1 MNLNIVGKQFELTEA
16 IKNYVENAFETLE
29 KYNLDIISGRCV
41 ISADEKQGKKGFVVD
56 FSLNLAH
63 QDTIVVRQKDKDLY
77 AAVDLIVERA
87 SKVLRRYHDKVN
99 SHKNR
104 DEMKQNAVDNAIGVN
119 EPNLN
124 DEVDE
129 IVPTELEL
137 YKPLEIDEAL
147 NKLKES
153 TDQFLVFNDMNAK
166 MRVLYKRKDGNYFLF
181 FLLEGAASPPTLL

>member
-1 MNLNIVGKQFELTEA
+1 MNLNIVGKQFELTEP
-16 IKNYVENAFETLE
+16 IKEYVENAFETLG
-29 KYNLDIISGRCV
+29 KYNLDLISGRCV

-63 QDTIVVRQKDKDLY
+63 KDTIVVRQKDKDLY
-77 AAVDLIVERA
+77 TAVDLIVDRA

-104 DEMKQNAVDNAIGVN
+104 DEMKQNAVDNAIGAN
-119 EPNLN
+119 KPNLN

-129 IVPTELEL
+129 IVPTELDL

-153 TDQFLVFNDMNAK
+153 TDQFLVFNDMDAK
-166 MRVLYKRKDGNYFLF
+166 MRVLYKRKDGKFGLF
-181 FLLEGAASPPTLL
+181 

>member
-63 QDTIVVRQKDKDLY
+63 QDTIVVRLKDNDLY
-77 AAVDLIVERA
+77 AAVDLIVDRA

-104 DEMKQNAVDNAIGVN
+104 DEMKQNAVDNAIGAN

-153 TDQFLVFNDMNAK
+153 TDQFLVFNDMDAK
-166 MRVLYKRKDGNYFLF
+166 MRVLYKRKDGKFGLF
-181 FLLEGAASPPTLL
+181 

>member
-1 MNLNIVGKQFELTEA
+1 MNLNIVGKQFELTDP
-16 IKNYVENAFETLE
+16 IKDYVENAFETLE
-29 KYNLDIISGRCV
+29 KYNLDLISGRCV

-63 QDTIVVRQKDKDLY
+63 KDTIVVRQKDKDLY
-77 AAVDLIVERA
+77 AAVDLIVDRA

-99 SHKNR
+99 SHKNY
-104 DEMKQNAVDNAIGVN
+104 DEMKQSAVDDAIGAN

-124 DEVDE
+124 DIDE

-153 TDQFLVFNDMNAK
+153 TDQFLVFNDMDAK
-166 MRVLYKRKDGNYFLF
+166 MRVLYKRKDGKFGLF
-181 FLLEGAASPPTLL
+181 

>member
-1 MNLNIVGKQFELTEA
+1 MNLNIVGKQFELTEP
-16 IKNYVENAFETLE
+16 IKEYVENAFETLE
-29 KYNLDIISGRCV
+29 KYNLDLISGRCV

-129 IVPTELEL
+129 IVPTELGL

-153 TDQFLVFNDMNAK
+153 ADQFLVFNDMDAK
-166 MRVLYKRKDGNYFLF
+166 MRVLYKRKDGKFGLF
-181 FLLEGAASPPTLL
+181 

>member
-1 MNLNIVGKQFELTEA
+1 MNLNIVGKQFELTEP
-16 IKNYVENAFETLE
+16 IKEYVENAFETLG
-29 KYNLDIISGRCV
+29 KYNLDLISGRCV

-63 QDTIVVRQKDKDLY
+63 KDTIVVRQKDKDLY
-77 AAVDLIVERA
+77 AAVDLIVDRA

-104 DEMKQNAVDNAIGVN
+104 DEMKQNAVDNAVGAN
-119 EPNLN
+119 KLNLN

-129 IVPTELEL
+129 IVPTELDL

-153 TDQFLVFNDMNAK
+153 TDQFLVFNDMDAK
-166 MRVLYKRKDGNYFLF
+166 MRVLYKRKDGKFGLF
-181 FLLEGAASPPTLL
+181 

>member
-41 ISADEKQGKKGFVVD
+41 VSADEKQGKKGFVVD

-129 IVPTELEL
+129 IVPTELGL

-153 TDQFLVFNDMNAK
+153 ADQFLVFNDMDAK
-166 MRVLYKRKDGNYFLF
+166 MRVLYKRKDGKFGLF
-181 FLLEGAASPPTLL
+181 

>member
-1 MNLNIVGKQFELTEA
+1 MNLNIVGKQFELTEP
-16 IKNYVENAFETLE
+16 IKEYVENAFETLG
-29 KYNLDIISGRCV
+29 KYNLDLISGRCV
-41 ISADEKQGKKGFVVD
+41 ISADEKQGKKGFIVD

-63 QDTIVVRQKDKDLY
+63 KDTIVVRQKDKDLY
-77 AAVDLIVERA
+77 AAVDLIVDRA

-104 DEMKQNAVDNAIGVN
+104 DEMKQNAVDNAVGAN
-119 EPNLN
+119 KLNLN

-129 IVPTELEL
+129 IIPTELDL

-153 TDQFLVFNDMNAK
+153 TDQFLVFNDMDAK
-166 MRVLYKRKDGNYFLF
+166 MRVLYKRKDGKFGLF
-181 FLLEGAASPPTLL
+181 

>member
-87 SKVLRRYHDKVN
+87 SKVLRRYHDRVN

-166 MRVLYKRKDGNYFLF
+166 MRVLYKRKDGKFGLF
-181 FLLEGAASPPTLL
+181 

>member
-87 SKVLRRYHDKVN
+87 SQVLRRYHDKVN

-104 DEMKQNAVDNAIGVN
+104 DEMKQNAVDNA
-119 EPNLN
+119 
-124 DEVDE
+124 
-129 IVPTELEL
+129 VP
-137 YKPLEIDEAL
+137 I
-147 NKLKES
+147 S
-153 TDQFLVFNDMNAK
+153 QI
-166 MRVLYKRKDGNYFLF
+166 
-181 FLLEGAASPPTLL
+181 

>member
-1 MNLNIVGKQFELTEA
+1 MNLNIVGKQFELTEP
-16 IKNYVENAFETLE
+16 IKEYVENAFETLG
-29 KYNLDIISGRCV
+29 KYNLDLISGRCV
-41 ISADEKQGKKGFVVD
+41 ISADEKQGKKGFIVD

-63 QDTIVVRQKDKDLY
+63 KDTIVVRQKDKDLY
-77 AAVDLIVERA
+77 AAVDLIVDRA

-104 DEMKQNAVDNAIGVN
+104 DEMKQNAVDNAVGAN
-119 EPNLN
+119 KLNLN

-129 IVPTELEL
+129 IVPTELDL

-153 TDQFLVFNDMNAK
+153 TDQFLVFNDMDAK
-166 MRVLYKRKDGNYFLF
+166 MRVLYKRKDGKFGLF
-181 FLLEGAASPPTLL
+181 